1 MAGALSLVL
10 ASDLAEIPRLA
21 AAVEAFA
28 DSRGLPPAAASALSL
43 ALEEVVANAIRH
55 GYGDGA
61 EGAVRVAVAEEEGRL
76 VAVVEDNAAPFDPF
90 ALPPPDTAA
99 PLEDRSVGGLG
110 VHLVRTLMDEAR
122 YDRTADG
129 NRITLIKQLA
139 PG

>member
-1 MAGALSLVL
+1 MADALSLTL

-28 DSRGLPPAAASALSL
+28 DGGGLPPAAASALSL

-55 GYGDGA
+55 GYGEGA
-61 EGAVRVAVAEEEGRL
+61 EGAIEVRLALEAGCAVAT
-76 VAVVEDNAAPFDPF
+76 VEDAAAPFDPF

-99 PLEDRSVGGLG
+99 PLEDRAVGGLG

-122 YDRTADG
+122 YDRTPTG
-129 NRITLIKQLA
+129 NRITLVKRLA
-139 PG
+139 AD